1 MTYLSTQNQRIRW
14 SGSFDEFIIS
24 ICQFINDQIK
34 KKLLL
39 LCSGSNLD
47 KKDLF
52 SESDPF
58 FTVSRI
64 NPDDSYTVVYRSDY
78 IKDEPAPS
86 WPPVT
91 ITSDKLCNGDWN
103 RRLKVEIFDY
113 NDRYLQSGP
122 SSVSYLDL
130 LVAVL
135 IYVYVSQNLLENWVS
150 KQSFFVLILT
160 TAKKNFF

>member
-1 MTYLSTQNQRIRW
+1 MNK
-14 SGSFDEFIIS
+14 SF
-24 ICQFINDQIK
+24 QIAKLK

-86 WPPVT
+86 WPPGV
-91 ITSDKLCNGDWN
+91 I
-103 RRLKVEIFDY
+103 E
-113 NDRYLQSGP
+113 
-122 SSVSYLDL
+122 
-130 LVAVL
+130 
-135 IYVYVSQNLLENWVS
+135 
-150 KQSFFVLILT
+150 
-160 TAKKNFF
+160 

>member
-1 MTYLSTQNQRIRW
+1 M
-14 SGSFDEFIIS
+14 
-24 ICQFINDQIK
+24 K
-34 KKLLL
+34 KNLLL

-113 NDRYLQSGP
+113 NDRYVQSGP
-122 SSVSYLDL
+122 SSVSYRDL

-135 IYVYVSQNLLENWVS
+135 LYVDPLVALQEDKRVTQEDL
-150 KQSFFVLILT
+150 
-160 TAKKNFF
+160 KKCCK

>member
-1 MTYLSTQNQRIRW
+1 M
-14 SGSFDEFIIS
+14 
-24 ICQFINDQIK
+24 
-34 KKLLL
+34 
-39 LCSGSNLD
+39 CSGSNLD

-113 NDRYLQSGP
+113 NDRYVQCGP
-122 SSVSYLDL
+122 LGVSYLDL

-135 IYVYVSQNLLENWVS
+135 RRFRYDTLDSPDCMYVFVMYHKTFPKELPAHYGNMSCRVFKRGVQNLKDFCLRIN
-150 KQSFFVLILT
+150 IL
-160 TAKKNFF
+160 KGNY

>member
-1 MTYLSTQNQRIRW
+1 MECSLAEVIAAKGQTFKRGLVPYRQQMGDMGVICVYAEEHT
-14 SGSFDEFIIS
+14 GHKDTVSFEY
-24 ICQFINDQIK
+24 
-34 KKLLL
+34 
-39 LCSGSNLD
+39 SGSNLD

-58 FTVSRI
+58 FTVSRV

-122 SSVSYLDL
+122 SSVPYLDL

-135 IYVYVSQNLLENWVS
+135 IYVYVSQNLLEN
-150 KQSFFVLILT
+150 
-160 TAKKNFF
+160 

>member
-1 MTYLSTQNQRIRW
+1 MY
-14 SGSFDEFIIS
+14 
-24 ICQFINDQIK
+24 
-34 KKLLL
+34 
-39 LCSGSNLD
+39 SGSNLD

-91 ITSDKLCNGDWN
+91 ITSDKVSFNNYVDMILPFFNH
-103 RRLKVEIFDY
+103 LPK
-113 NDRYLQSGP
+113 YL
-122 SSVSYLDL
+122 YLD
-130 LVAVL
+130 
-135 IYVYVSQNLLENWVS
+135 IFYLERGQ
-150 KQSFFVLILT
+150 K
-160 TAKKNFF
+160 

>member
-1 MTYLSTQNQRIRW
+1 M
-14 SGSFDEFIIS
+14 
-24 ICQFINDQIK
+24 
-34 KKLLL
+34 
-39 LCSGSNLD
+39 
-47 KKDLF
+47 F

-113 NDRYLQSGP
+113 NDRCVQSRL
-122 SSVSYLDL
+122 SSMSYLDL
-130 LVAVL
+130 LAASGFKYDTL
-135 IYVYVSQNLLENWVS
+135 DGPDFMYVFVMYHKTFPKKLPTIWQYGLWRFQTGVQN
-150 KQSFFVLILT
+150 
-160 TAKKNFF
+160 

>member
-1 MTYLSTQNQRIRW
+1 M
-14 SGSFDEFIIS
+14 
-24 ICQFINDQIK
+24 
-34 KKLLL
+34 
-39 LCSGSNLD
+39 D

-58 FTVSRI
+58 FTVSRH

-113 NDRYLQSGP
+113 NDK
-122 SSVSYLDL
+122 
-130 LVAVL
+130 
-135 IYVYVSQNLLENWVS
+135 YV
-150 KQSFFVLILT
+150 
-160 TAKKNFF
+160 

>member
-1 MTYLSTQNQRIRW
+1 M
-14 SGSFDEFIIS
+14 
-24 ICQFINDQIK
+24 
-34 KKLLL
+34 
-39 LCSGSNLD
+39 D

-58 FTVSRI
+58 FTVSRH

-113 NDRYLQSGP
+113 NDRYVQYGP
-122 SSVSYLDL
+122 SSMSYLDL
-130 LVAVL
+130 LAAVL
-135 IYVYVSQNLLENWVS
+135 LYTSILMYYPTTRVTKETRSVVSRSTCNELLKMKRAAQLKAVFFPSFPLCICLHFWADQNHFGPT
-150 KQSFFVLILT
+150 KTVLVT
-160 TAKKNFF
+160 

>member
-1 MTYLSTQNQRIRW
+1 MNK
-14 SGSFDEFIIS
+14 SFQS
-24 ICQFINDQIK
+24 AFINNQI

-113 NDRYLQSGP
+113 NDRYVQSGP
-122 SSVSYLDL
+122 SSMSYYLDP
-130 LVAVL
+130 LVAV
-135 IYVYVSQNLLENWVS
+135 
-150 KQSFFVLILT
+150 FFMYPHTVALQEDVKICY
-160 TAKKNFF
+160 KRN

>member
-1 MTYLSTQNQRIRW
+1 MNK
-14 SGSFDEFIIS
+14 SFQS
-24 ICQFINDQIK
+24 AFINNQI

-113 NDRYLQSGP
+113 NDRYVQSGP
-122 SSVSYLDL
+122 SSMSYLDP
-130 LVAVL
+130 LVAVFL
-135 IYVYVSQNLLENWVS
+135 YTYPHIVALQEDIKLYKDLLQEELG
-150 KQSFFVLILT
+150 VLHSDPLVGPLV
-160 TAKKNFF
+160 F

>member
-1 MTYLSTQNQRIRW
+1 MNKSFQSAFIDNQI
-14 SGSFDEFIIS
+14 
-24 ICQFINDQIK
+24 

-113 NDRYLQSGP
+113 NDRYVQSGP
-122 SSVSYLDL
+122 SSMSYYLDL
-130 LVAVL
+130 LVAV
-135 IYVYVSQNLLENWVS
+135 
-150 KQSFFVLILT
+150 FFYISSYCGLT
-160 TAKKNFF
+160 RGYKII